1 MTTRRPSRTI
11 NPPAPNPE
19 ALPHDPSP
27 HRSRASPRVKTSV
40 GVVCPDKFRGTLS
53 APEAAAAMERGMRA
67 AGFDEVRSVPLAD
80 GGEGTLDV
88 LLSRGGSRR
97 SVRVTGPLGDPV
109 DADYGLTPDSL
120 AIVEMAQASGL
131 ALVTRND
138 PLRASTRGTGELLA
152 AAARTGARRA
162 VVGVGGSATTDGGLG
177 ALDALDWSLG
187 GLDVTV
193 ACDVRTP
200 FLEAATR
207 FGPQKG
213 ASDAQIALLT
223 RRLERLALEY
233 ERRTGV
239 DVTTIEGAGA
249 AGGLAGG
256 LAALGARLEPGFEV
270 VAAEAGLAEAF
281 DGADLVVTGEGRLDA
296 SSFAGKVVGGV
307 LEWVAELGVPN
318 RAVIAGQ
325 ATPEARD
332 ELSVLGPV
340 QLLVLT
346 DRVWQSGEAFAR
358 AATLVQE
365 AAIEAGRAALG
376 VGPTR

>member
-1 MTTRRPSRTI
+1 MS
-11 NPPAPNPE
+11 
-19 ALPHDPSP
+19 LP
-27 HRSRASPRVKTSV
+27 V

-53 APEAAAAMERGMRA
+53 APEVAAAMERGLRT
-67 AGFDEVRSVPLAD
+67 AGFAEVRSVPLAD

-109 DADYGLTPDSL
+109 DAEYGLTPDGL
-120 AIVEMAQASGL
+120 AIVEMARASGL
-131 ALVTRND
+131 ALVARND

-152 AAARTGARRA
+152 AAARRGARRA
-162 VVGVGGSATTDGGLG
+162 VIGVGGSATTDGGLG

-193 ACDVRTP
+193 ACDVRTG
-200 FLEAATR
+200 FLDAATR
-207 FGPQKG
+207 FGPQKS

-239 DVTTIEGAGA
+239 DVTGLEGAGA

-281 DGADLVVTGEGRLDA
+281 EGADLVLTGEGRLDA

-307 LEWVAELGVPN
+307 LEWVAELGLASG
-318 RAVIAGQ
+318 AVIAGQ
-325 ATPEARD
+325 ATPEARE

-358 AATLVQE
+358 AATLVEE

-376 VGPTR
+376 AGPTR